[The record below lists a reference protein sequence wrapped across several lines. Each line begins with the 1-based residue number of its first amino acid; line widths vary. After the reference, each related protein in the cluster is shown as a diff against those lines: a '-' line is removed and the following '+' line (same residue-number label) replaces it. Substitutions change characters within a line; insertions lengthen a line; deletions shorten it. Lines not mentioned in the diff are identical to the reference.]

1 METLWL
7 DNLLNII
14 ETIGIVAGIILTGF
28 IGYFFGCFVIEKFYD
43 IDEDDDDEGI

>member
-1 METLWL
+1 METLLL

-14 ETIGIVAGIILTGF
+14 KPIGIFAGIILTGF

-43 IDEDDDDEGI
+43 TDEDDDDV

>member
-7 DNLLNII
+7 ENLCNII
-14 ETIGIVAGIILTGF
+14 EAVGLFAGVILTGF

-43 IDEDDDDEGI
+43 TDEDDDDEEI